1 MVHDL
6 GNNRVRLAIDNK
18 KGNYVMKLQLSLL
31 FAVIAFLA
39 GADAFA
45 RNTIHE
51 YDIADVLNN
60 EEYASRLSGVA
71 YYFGDQEYPA
81 VAQKFGEYRT
91 NKKTN
96 AFNKSD
102 LAACQW
108 VMLSAMLQL
117 RQRAQELGADAVVN
131 IRSNYK
137 NNVVSSS
144 TKYTCGAG
152 GTVAGVAFIGDFVKL
167 K

>member
-1 MVHDL
+1 MKIQMGVL
-6 GNNRVRLAIDNK
+6 MALIAI
-18 KGNYVMKLQLSLL
+18 VTST
-31 FAVIAFLA
+31 
-39 GADAFA
+39 GAIA

-60 EEYASRLSGVA
+60 DQYKERLAGVS
-71 YYFGDQEYPA
+71 YYFGDQKYPA
-81 VAQKFGEYRT
+81 VAQKFGEGRT

-102 LAACQW
+102 QEACQW

-152 GTVAGVAFIGDFVKL
+152 GTVAGVALIGDFVKL

>member
-1 MVHDL
+1 MKIQL
-6 GNNRVRLAIDNK
+6 G
-18 KGNYVMKLQLSLL
+18 LL
-31 FAVIAFLA
+31 FTVIALLA
-39 GADAFA
+39 GTDAFA

-51 YDIADVLNN
+51 YEIADVLNN
-60 EEYASRLSGVA
+60 EQYANRLSGVA
-71 YYFGDQEYPA
+71 FYFGDQEYPP

-102 LAACQW
+102 LVACQW
-108 VMLSAMLQL
+108 VMLSALLQL
-117 RQRAQELGADAVVN
+117 QERARSLGADAVVN